1 MAGVKGAEVQTQM
14 NAKQER
20 ERLRTETLHKRDS
33 IPPNVRAELSRQI
46 VDCAINWVKTN
57 RAHTVLIYL
66 SMRSEVETDG
76 LLDYLLTQNKIALA
90 PVMDMKR
97 RTLTPYRIVDAEK
110 DLLLHSYGMY
120 QPNRETCSPFP
131 VDQIDLIFVPGAAFD
146 PQGYRIGYGAGFYD
160 RFLPRCPQ
168 AVWIGLAYD
177 VQIVAD
183 TLPQTWDVSLH
194 RILTESS

>member
-1 MAGVKGAEVQTQM
+1 MKREGIQTQM

-20 ERLRTETLHKRDS
+20 ERLRTEALHKRDS

-46 VDCAINWVKTN
+46 VDCAINWVNTN
-57 RAHTVLIYL
+57 RANTVLTYL

-97 RTLTPYRIVDAEK
+97 RTLTPYRIVDAKK
-110 DLLLHSYGMY
+110 DLLLHPYGMY

-131 VDQIDLIFVPGAAFD
+131 VDQIDLILVPGAAFD